1 MVKIGKKY
9 LPWNSL
15 EAVTTTA
22 EVGAVG
28 NIGQNVWILVQDGID
43 EPDRALV
50 GGGALLVDLYM
61 VSKKIPSHPFSP
73 LLLFLPG
80 Q

>member
-1 MVKIGKKY
+1 MVKIGKKH
-9 LPWNSL
+9 LPRNSL

-28 NIGQNVWILVQDGID
+28 NISQNVWILVQDGINKAN
-43 EPDRALV
+43 RALV
-50 GGGALLVDLYM
+50 GSSALLIDLYM
-61 VSKKIPSHPFSP
+61 VSKRFPSHPFSP